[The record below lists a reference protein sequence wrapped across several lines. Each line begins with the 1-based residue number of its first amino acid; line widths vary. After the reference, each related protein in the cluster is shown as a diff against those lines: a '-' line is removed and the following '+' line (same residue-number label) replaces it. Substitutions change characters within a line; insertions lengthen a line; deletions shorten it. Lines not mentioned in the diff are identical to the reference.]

1 MQFDHWLMLVINIEA
16 KRIDILSST
25 QMVDPMHIIQLAKNI
40 SLFLKVLF
48 RKAYATHGM
57 DVKTLEPQYANI
69 PHHDNV

>member
-1 MQFDHWLMLVINIEA
+1 
-16 KRIDILSST
+16 
-25 QMVDPMHIIQLAKNI
+25 MVDPMHIIQLAKNI
-40 SLFLKVLF
+40 FLFLKVLF